1 MNRLTPHTFRRAAVV
16 GLSAAVV
23 CAATTGGYIAP
34 QTVVAGRALTI
45 PVVLTGAIDEAPT
58 TLGIADS
65 NLYTLSPADID
76 ATLDRLKGLGV
87 NDIRIAVPW
96 IYTQPTNGEDYDWT
110 KLDYVV
116 HAASEREMNIVGA
129 ISGTPAWAGFPIN
142 GHSDP
147 ADYARFAAAVA
158 DRYKDDTIGEIDAYE
173 VWNEPNG
180 SLFYNPID
188 AAAYTA
194 MLRAA
199 YPAIKANNPNA
210 VVIAGVLGSV
220 STIPGLSLQP
230 QTFVAQMYDAGAQGS
245 FDAMSFHPYHYTLP
259 FSLGADVTNSPLS
272 QVEAIRALMNAH
284 GDEALKIWATE
295 YGLPTNPQLS
305 ETQQAAFIHD
315 FVASWQGVKGAG
327 PIFVYTTRDANT
339 GGFDDEENFGIFH
352 TDWTPKPAAQTI
364 EDLID
369 DLADGTAE
377 PFDVTPF
384 VPAPNFLNQLLIVG
398 RQVISLLLI
407 VPRALLQ
414 LATSAVTFVVQAVG
428 SLLGVTQPVAGAAPG
443 LKAAPLAAAVEPVA
457 TAAAEEPAVTAPR
470 VLTKRSAARVESD
483 PATTV
488 SEKPKPGLRGIPAR
502 TSASAPKS
510 ATAAEPGAKVER
522 VKHRSAETGTAKK
535 PGLHRS
541 GK

>member
-1 MNRLTPHTFRRAAVV
+1 MSGFTSPALRRVAVV
-16 GLSAAVV
+16 SLSAAVI
-23 CAATTGGYIAP
+23 CAATTSNTLAHP
-34 QTVVAGRALTI
+34 TAVVARALHL
-45 PVVLTGAIDEAPT
+45 PVVLTGAIDETPT

-65 NLYTLSPADID
+65 NLYRLSDADID
-76 ATLDRLKGLGV
+76 ATLDRLKGMGV

-96 IYTQPTNGEDYDWT
+96 IYTQPADNEDYDWT

-116 HAASEREMNIVGA
+116 HAASERGMNIVGA

-194 MLRAA
+194 MLKAA
-199 YPAIKANNPNA
+199 YPAIKASNPNA

-230 QTFVAQMYDAGAQGS
+230 ETFLAQMYDAGAQGN
-245 FDAMSFHPYHYTLP
+245 FDALSFHPYHYTLP
-259 FSLGADVTNSPLS
+259 FSLGEDVTNSPLN
-272 QVEAIRALMNAH
+272 QVKAIRALMDAH

-295 YGLPTNPQLS
+295 YGLPTNPQIS
-305 ETQQAAFIHD
+305 QAQQAAFIHD
-315 FVASWQGVKGAG
+315 FVVSWQGVDGAG
-327 PIFVYTTRDANT
+327 PIFIYTTRDTNT
-339 GGFDDEENFGIFH
+339 GAFDDEDNFGIFH
-352 TDWTPKPAAQTI
+352 TDWTPKPAVDTV
-364 EDLID
+364 EDLIE

-384 VPAPNFLNQLLIVG
+384 VPANNFLDQLLIVG

-407 VPRALLQ
+407 VPRALFQ
-414 LATSAVTFVVQAVG
+414 IAVSAVTYVVQAVG
-428 SLLGVTQPVAGAAPG
+428 ALLGGAS
-443 LKAAPLAAAVEPVA
+443 AAKVPAAVGVAAAVERNA
-457 TAAAEEPAVTAPR
+457 TASGTSPAPR
-470 VLTKRSAARVESD
+470 AAAAKSSRNPAESPAATKTSAAASAGGVGSRKSNAAPKRVPAGAAARSATDHQQTSPGASKKTTSRSAA
-483 PATTV
+483 
-488 SEKPKPGLRGIPAR
+488 G
-502 TSASAPKS
+502 AS
-510 ATAAEPGAKVER
+510 G
-522 VKHRSAETGTAKK
+522 
-535 PGLHRS
+535 
-541 GK
+541 